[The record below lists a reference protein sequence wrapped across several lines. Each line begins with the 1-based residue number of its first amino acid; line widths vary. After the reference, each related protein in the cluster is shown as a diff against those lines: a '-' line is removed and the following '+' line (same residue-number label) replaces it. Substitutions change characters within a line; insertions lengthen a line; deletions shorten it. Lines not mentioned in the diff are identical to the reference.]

1 MAANLP
7 SQETLALLDTL
18 ATLSDGLKKGELG
31 AREGLM
37 GTCSRLIA
45 ELSHP
50 SETML
55 KIMWADPTHLAVIR
69 LAVDIQL
76 FHALATV
83 DEAGKTSAEIAA
95 KCTSQAEPVLVGMVA
110 SPIYQIHS

>member
-1 MAANLP
+1 MAANHP
-7 SQETLALLDTL
+7 SQGTLALLDTL
-18 ATLSDGLKKGELG
+18 SKLSDGLKNGEPG

-55 KIMWADPTHLAVIR
+55 RMFWADPTHLAVIR

-76 FHALATV
+76 FQALATA

-95 KCTSQAEPVLVGMVA
+95 KCTSQADPVLVGMA
-110 SPIYQIHS
+110 T